1 MPVPNAI
8 VIAAGRGDRRAFA
21 ALVEMEATT
30 AYRLAFAILGSHA
43 DAEDAAQ
50 DAFIRAWRDLPTLR
64 DPARW
69 PAWVRRLVLRS
80 AIDRT
85 RQRRRR
91 AEIRL
96 DPVDGGAFEP
106 SGPDAIGPI
115 AFREELLQALAGLS
129 ADDRAVIALR
139 FGADLEV
146 PDVAAA
152 LGIPLGTAKSR
163 LHRAILRLRARL
175 GSA

>member
-1 MPVPNAI
+1 MPLSDGI
-8 VIAAGRGDRRAFA
+8 VTAAGRGDQRAFA
-21 ALVEMEATT
+21 TLVEMEATT

-50 DAFIRAWRDLPTLR
+50 DAFIRAWRDLPSLR
-64 DPARW
+64 DPSRW
-69 PAWVRRLVLRS
+69 PAWFRRLVVRS
-80 AIDRT
+80 ALDRA
-85 RQRRRR
+85 RRRRRR

-96 DPVDGGAFEP
+96 DPADGGAFEP
-106 SGPDAIGPI
+106 HRPDAFGPV
-115 AFREELLQALAGLS
+115 AFRDERLQALAGLS

-139 FGADLEV
+139 FGADLEL

-163 LHRAILRLRARL
+163 LHRAIARLRARL
-175 GSA
+175 EPD

>member
-1 MPVPNAI
+1 MPLPDGI
-8 VIAAGRGDRRAFA
+8 VTAAGRGDLRAFA

-50 DAFIRAWRDLPTLR
+50 DAFIRAWRDLPSLR
-64 DPARW
+64 DPGRW
-69 PAWVRRLVLRS
+69 PAWFRRLVVRS
-80 AIDRT
+80 ALDQAR
-85 RQRRRR
+85 RRRRR

-96 DPVDGGAFEP
+96 DPADGGTFEP
-106 SGPDAIGPI
+106 HGPDAFGPV
-115 AFREELLQALAGLS
+115 AFRDELLQALAGLS
-129 ADDRAVIALR
+129 ADDCAVIALR

-163 LHRAILRLRARL
+163 LHRAIARLRARL
-175 GSA
+175 EPD